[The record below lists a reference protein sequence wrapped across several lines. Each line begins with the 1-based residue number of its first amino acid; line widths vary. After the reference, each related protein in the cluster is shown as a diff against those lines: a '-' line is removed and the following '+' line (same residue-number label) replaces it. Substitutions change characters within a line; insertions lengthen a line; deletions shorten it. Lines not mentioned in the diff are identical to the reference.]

1 MNLANK
7 LTLLRITMIPM
18 FMLFMY
24 MQPTYP
30 GTAEIISVLI
40 FLAAALT
47 DRVDGYVARKY
58 NQITKFG
65 KIMDPVADK
74 LLIAAVY
81 ISLVDLDPAITA
93 WPIIIIIARE
103 FLISALRMIAASEG
117 IVISANIWGKIKT
130 NIQVLVAFLLILHP
144 NIIYLPSYL
153 PLFMIWITAIF
164 TIYSGLVYFWET
176 ELNLFSAPDN

>member
-7 LTLLRITMIPM
+7 LTLIRITMIPL

-24 MQPTYP
+24 LQSIYP
-30 GTAEIISVLI
+30 GTAEIIAVLI

-74 LLIAAVY
+74 LLIAAVF
-81 ISLVDLDPAITA
+81 ITLVDLHSAITA
-93 WPIIIIIARE
+93 WPVIIIMARE

-130 NIQVLVAFLLILHP
+130 NIQVFVAFLLILHP
-144 NIIYLPSYL
+144 GVITLPNFL
-153 PLFMIWITAIF
+153 PIVMIWITALF
-164 TIYSGLVYFWET
+164 TIYSGLIYFWQT
-176 ELNLFSAPDN
+176 DLNLFSSPDD

>member
-7 LTLLRITMIPM
+7 LTLLRITMIPL

-24 MQPTYP
+24 LQSAFP
-30 GTAEIISVLI
+30 GTAEIIAVII

-47 DRVDGYVARKY
+47 DRVDGYIARKY

-74 LLIAAVY
+74 LLIAAVFV
-81 ISLVDLDPAITA
+81 SLVDLNAAITA
-93 WPIIIIIARE
+93 WPVIIIIARE

-144 NIIYLPSYL
+144 NVISLPNFL
-153 PLFMIWITAIF
+153 PLLMIWITAIF
-164 TIYSGLVYFWET
+164 TIYSGLVYFWQT

>member
-7 LTLLRITMIPM
+7 ITLIRIAMIPL

-24 MQPTYP
+24 LQPLRP
-30 GTAEIISVLI
+30 GVMEIIAVLL
-40 FLAAALT
+40 FLAAAGT

-74 LLIAAVY
+74 LLIAGVF
-81 ISLVDLDPAITA
+81 ITLADIHPQVSA
-93 WPIIIIIARE
+93 WPVTIIMARE

-117 IVISANIWGKIKT
+117 VVISANIWGKVKT

-144 NIIYLPSYL
+144 GVIYLPG
-153 PLFMIWITAIF
+153 PTPFIIIWLTALF
-164 TIYSGLVYFWET
+164 TIYSGLVYFWESDL
-176 ELNLFSAPDN
+176 EFFAPPEK